1 MVGLGVALVVLII
14 VIICVVRYCRKKS
27 EKGRMGHVFYKKHKD
42 DGKKKKTDVM
52 NFKFSMSEEETLKLK
67 QDAEK
72 SDSKT
77 AE

>member
-1 MVGLGVALVVLII
+1 
-14 VIICVVRYCRKKS
+14 
-27 EKGRMGHVFYKKHKD
+27 MGHVFYKKHKD

-77 AE
+77 AEQPLNESEDKVDNEVNESGEK